1 MDSNH
6 EHPTTHVV
14 PPNPQHQAAFG
25 LFAAQVV
32 LQCAVQRGVS
42 YAHPSRPMK
51 FVFLFWVTFWGVI
64 DASIWVTA
72 LWCLLGYFNVLWLQC
87 FWVFIPIH
95 FVRNIS
101 VMKYVGTHTKQDCLF
116 YMRRESM
123 SIGVALILA
132 LATSIIPTVAVIL
145 LLSLSE
151 LWTNLQTHW
160 LHTWLCVTC
169 ILYIFARGSEKRKM
183 RKHTRARTVQNTARR
198 SRFVR
203 MIDV

>member
-1 MDSNH
+1 
-6 EHPTTHVV
+6 
-14 PPNPQHQAAFG
+14 
-25 LFAAQVV
+25 
-32 LQCAVQRGVS
+32 
-42 YAHPSRPMK
+42 MK
-51 FVFLFWVTFWGVI
+51 FVFLLFWVTFWGVI
-64 DASIWVTA
+64 DASIWATA

-87 FWVFIPIH
+87 FWAFIPIH
-95 FVRNIS
+95 FVWNIS
-101 VMKYVGTHTKQDCLF
+101 VMKYGSTHTRQDCLF

-123 SIGVALILA
+123 SMGVALILA

-169 ILYIFARGSEKRKM
+169 ILYIFARGSEKKKM
-183 RKHTRARTVQNTARR
+183 TTHTRARTVENAARR

-203 MIDV
+203 VIDV